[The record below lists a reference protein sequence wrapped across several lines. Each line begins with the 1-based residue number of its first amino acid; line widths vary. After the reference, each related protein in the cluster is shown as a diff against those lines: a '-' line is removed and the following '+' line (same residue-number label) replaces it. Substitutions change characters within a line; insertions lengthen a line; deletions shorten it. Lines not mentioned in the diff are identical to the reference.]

1 MPADSY
7 SRMEL
12 IRLSTAT
19 GKVLNRLNL
28 LQGQILHGKIFK
40 MEPFSTGGNSG
51 QAVGIESSGGLAKI
65 VLGSQLIEAVVNKL
79 LPEGATVKLE
89 VIQLGEDKFTLRL
102 LAVNGI
108 LTGSQN
114 VATISDL
121 PDMVDWTT
129 ETRVAIENSQARTLE
144 TSGFQTQTRI
154 VDLPNLSELPETA
167 ARMLKAAIS
176 EGFIE
181 PVQFTAKIPEIQTS
195 LQKAISQ
202 LDGSIR
208 TITEASPQP
217 AQEIAKS
224 INALIKILTPIIA
237 RLPSQYVPFNDS
249 VTLVSQALKNAAYV
263 LRPSNEPGS
272 LVTFSFPSQSPPG
285 PTSGTPQAGP
295 MVPTTA
301 QPTGSQP
308 SSAPSQPANITGSG
322 NLTPQPQSGSTGTA
336 PQAQQAP
343 QTSQTGQISTS
354 PPGQQAPAIQAPGNV
369 AGTSGTTPETTAST
383 NVPGIVNAQLP
394 VPATPSTPD
403 AVGDISGRQSTQHPE
418 TESPKAVK
426 AALPEILEKRTSE
439 DISQDRQARTE
450 QAQHARN
457 VLLGIR
463 TLSLLSSRL
472 VQARGWNIQESAIF
486 GNHATRLTT
495 LADAYEGVLLAPLL
509 TSAFETPDAI
519 PRLLLSLLF
528 PGGYGEVVII
538 QPDGTHPD
546 GNGSED
552 LDRDDRKNNCIG
564 LIRLKTEGLG
574 NLNVKLDFHGDP
586 ENGIPSRVSGIFHVE
601 QFAADILRTG
611 IPALD
616 RALDARGIIS
626 DGFNVR
632 ETGIGRRAPVT
643 GIQARRTDT
652 SGGLDIKV

>member
-40 MEPFSTGGNSG
+40 MEPFSTGGKSG
-51 QAVGIESSGGLAKI
+51 QEVGIGTSGGVARI

-79 LPEGATVKLE
+79 LPEGASIKLE

-102 LAVNGI
+102 LAVDGI

-121 PDMVDWTT
+121 PDTVDWTT
-129 ETRVAIENSQARTLE
+129 ETRQAIENSQARTLE
-144 TSGFQTQTRI
+144 TPGFQTQTRI

-181 PVQFTAKIPEIQTS
+181 PAQFTAKIPEIQTS

-202 LDGSIR
+202 LEGSIR
-208 TITEASPQP
+208 TITEASPQ
-217 AQEIAKS
+217 AVQEIARS
-224 INALIKILTPIIA
+224 INALIKILRPIVA
-237 RLPSQYVPFNDS
+237 RLPSQYVPLNDS

-272 LVTFSFPSQSPPG
+272 LVTYSFPGQPRQG

-295 MVPTTA
+295 MVTTTA
-301 QPTGSQP
+301 QSTG
-308 SSAPSQPANITGSG
+308 SAPSQPASVTGSG
-322 NLTPQPQSGSTGTA
+322 FSTPQAQSGSAGTTPQPQQA
-336 PQAQQAP
+336 PQA
-343 QTSQTGQISTS
+343 GQISETG
-354 PPGQQAPAIQAPGNV
+354 PGQPAPATQAPGNV
-369 AGTSGTTPETTAST
+369 AGTSGTAAST
-383 NVPGIVNAQLP
+383 NVPGTVNAQLP
-394 VPATPSTPD
+394 TPATPSAPD
-403 AVGDISGRQSTQHPE
+403 AVGDIGTRQSTQHPDA
-418 TESPKAVK
+418 ESPKAVK
-426 AALPEILEKRTSE
+426 AALPEIMAKRTSE
-439 DISQDRQARTE
+439 DISQGRDARAE

-463 TLSLLSSRL
+463 TLSLLSSRIA
-472 VQARGWNIQESAIF
+472 QARGWNIHESATF
-486 GNHATRLTT
+486 VNHASHLTT

-528 PGGYGEVVII
+528 PGGYGEVGII
-538 QPDGTHPD
+538 QPDGTRPD
-546 GNGSED
+546 ESGSED
-552 LDRDDRKNNCIG
+552 SDSDDRRNNCIG
-564 LIRLKTEGLG
+564 LIRLRTEGLG
-574 NLNVKLDFHGDP
+574 NLNVKLDFHGDA
-586 ENGIPSRVSGIFHVE
+586 ENEIPPRVSGTFHVE
-601 QFAADILRTG
+601 EFAADILRTE

-632 ETGIGRRAPVT
+632 ETGIGRQAPQT
-643 GIQARRTDT
+643 GIPARRTDT

>member
-1 MPADSY
+1 MSADSY

-40 MEPFSTGGNSG
+40 MEPFSTGGKSG
-51 QAVGIESSGGLAKI
+51 QEVGIGTSGGVAKI

-79 LPEGATVKLE
+79 LPEGASIKLE

-102 LAVNGI
+102 LAVDGI

-121 PDMVDWTT
+121 PDKVDWTT
-129 ETRVAIENSQARTLE
+129 ETRQAIENSQARTLE
-144 TSGFQTQTRI
+144 THGFQTQTRI

-167 ARMLKAAIS
+167 ARMIKAAIS

-181 PVQFTAKIPEIQTS
+181 PAQFTAKIPAIQTS

-202 LDGSIR
+202 LEGSIR

-217 AQEIAKS
+217 VQEIAKS
-224 INALIKILTPIIA
+224 INALIKILRPIFA
-237 RLPSQYVPFNDS
+237 RLPSQYVPLNDS

-263 LRPSNEPGS
+263 LRPLNEPGS
-272 LVTFSFPSQSPPG
+272 QVTFNFPGQPRQG
-285 PTSGTPQAGP
+285 PASGTTPQAGP
-295 MVPTTA
+295 MVTTTA
-301 QPTGSQP
+301 QSTGSQP
-308 SSAPSQPANITGSG
+308 SSAPSQPAIVTESG
-322 NLTPQPQSGSTGTA
+322 FASPQPQSGSAGTA
-336 PQAQQAP
+336 PQA
-343 QTSQTGQISTS
+343 GRISETS
-354 PPGQQAPAIQAPGNV
+354 PGQPAPATQAPGSV
-369 AGTSGTTPETTAST
+369 AGTSGTAAST
-383 NVPGIVNAQLP
+383 NVPGTVNAQM
-394 VPATPSTPD
+394 PAPATPD
-403 AVGDISGRQSTQHPE
+403 AVGDIGVRQSTQHPDA
-418 TESPKAVK
+418 ESSKAVK
-426 AALPEILEKRTSE
+426 AALPEIPGKRTSE
-439 DISQDRQARTE
+439 DISQGRQARAE

-463 TLSLLSSRL
+463 TLSVLTSRI
-472 VQARGWNIQESAIF
+472 VQARGWNIHESATF
-486 GNHATRLTT
+486 VNHASHLTT
-495 LADAYEGVLLAPLL
+495 LADAYEGALIAPLL

-528 PGGYGEVVII
+528 PGGYGEVGII
-538 QPDGTHPD
+538 QPDGTRPD
-546 GNGSED
+546 GSGSEESD
-552 LDRDDRKNNCIG
+552 SDERRNNCIG

-574 NLNVKLDFHGDP
+574 NLNVKLDFHGDA
-586 ENGIPSRVSGIFHVE
+586 ENDIPPRVSGTFHVE

-632 ETGIGRRAPVT
+632 ETGIGRQASKT
-643 GIQARRTDT
+643 GIPARRTDS